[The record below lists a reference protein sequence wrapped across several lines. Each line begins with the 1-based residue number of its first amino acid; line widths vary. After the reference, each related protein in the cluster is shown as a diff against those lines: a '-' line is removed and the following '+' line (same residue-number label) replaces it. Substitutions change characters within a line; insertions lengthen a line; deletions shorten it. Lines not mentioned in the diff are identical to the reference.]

1 MNRVFFDVLILL
13 LVVGECQICF
23 SAPIVSTRGGSTKSA
38 KQSSY
43 SILAR
48 AIRNMFDDPPGLEK
62 LEETLFAL
70 SSAQQ
75 TLKSL
80 DGAAHE
86 AYQRTHRNTGDVSGA
101 TGRAKRSA
109 ARAGSTADA
118 LLAAEL
124 CELLENQDIFAQELV
139 DANNING
146 TLAGREFVVHWTN
159 LKLDRQS
166 TLSCLVLHEPT
177 YSGGV
182 GLDHG
187 GIDDLLNSGGSKNR
201 GRLLIIVSDSV
212 TTNLTQ
218 TLAILNTEPLQI
230 GLHAGLVANEIASVQ
245 PTLYR
250 AAGRLVKELEP
261 WLEKYNS
268 TDLAIHFV
276 GRSLAGGVASLAA
289 TILDG
294 SLPLPLEKKKKSRA
308 RQSSDLLVVQDSTEG
323 KKSTE
328 LEGIGRG
335 RSSAMVLGVPPC
347 LSENVK
353 AAFVKSIIYGDDVV
367 CRTTQESLKRLLLRT
382 KKGLKAGILGRHLGL
397 ITDTMSLT
405 VSSISRH
412 AQGSEGEEERL
423 SVPGQSFLIRPRS
436 LGSTC
441 SMHEIGGQ
449 TGGREALRAAVLWQ
463 LNDILLSPSFWKHHG
478 LESYIHG
485 LDRVR
490 LRGVDV
496 DDKNS

>member
-1 MNRVFFDVLILL
+1 MNRTFLDLLILL
-13 LVVGECQICF
+13 LVTGECQICT
-23 SAPIVSTRGGSTKSA
+23 SAPIVSTRGGSTKSV

-43 SILAR
+43 SILAK
-48 AIRNMFDDPPGLEK
+48 AIRNMFDDLPDLER
-62 LEETLFAL
+62 LEETLLTL

-75 TLKSL
+75 TLKTL

-86 AYQRTHRNTGDVSGA
+86 AYQRTHRNSRDISGA

-124 CELLENQDIFAQELV
+124 CELLENQDIFEQEMA
-139 DANNING
+139 DTNNVNG
-146 TLAGREFVVHWTN
+146 TMAGREFVVHWTN
-159 LKLDRQS
+159 LKLDRHS
-166 TLSCLVLHEPT
+166 TMSCLVLHESA
-177 YSGGV
+177 YSGGA

-187 GIDDLLNSGGSKNR
+187 GIDDLVNSGGSKNR
-201 GRLLIIVSDSV
+201 GRLLIIVSDSA
-212 TTNLTQ
+212 TADLTQ

-230 GLHAGLVANEIASVQ
+230 SLHAGLVANEVASVQ
-245 PTLYR
+245 PILYR

-261 WLEKYNS
+261 WLERYNS

-294 SLPLPLEKKKKSRA
+294 SLPLPPEKKKKSKS
-308 RQSSDLLVVQDSTEG
+308 RQSHNLLVSQVSTDG
-323 KKSTE
+323 KNCTE

-353 AAFVKSIIYGDDVV
+353 AAFIKSIIYGDDVV
-367 CRTTQESLKRLLLRT
+367 CRTTQESLERLLLRT
-382 KKGLKAGILGRHLGL
+382 KKGLKAGIFGRHLGS
-397 ITDTMSLT
+397 ITDTVSLT
-405 VSSISRH
+405 VSSMSRH

-423 SVPGQSFLIRPRS
+423 SVPGQSFLIRPRR

-441 SMHEIGGQ
+441 SMHELGGQ

-463 LNDILLSPSFWKHHG
+463 LNDILLSPSFWKHHE
-478 LESYIHG
+478 LDSYIHG

-490 LRGVDV
+490 LRGVDE
-496 DDKNS
+496 DEKY